1 MSMLLS
7 RYAEALFWF
16 ARYIERSAS
25 LARILNV
32 QAAFKQDLD
41 GQDNPESQDNWAA
54 ILSLYVDDDRFAE
67 HYEKKTA
74 QNIAQFYITDT
85 NNPGSILSC
94 LWAARENAR
103 LLRPLISVSMWA
115 YINRIYYEMKQLN
128 ERDLD
133 AARLAHTCEAIAR
146 RCDAIMG
153 VTEGTYYR
161 DAGWRFYQLG
171 LWIERADQTSRLL
184 DVKVGQFA
192 YQSRLMARE
201 PVSDG
206 EFWKLLLHSF
216 EAYHAFQRIESGRL
230 DPRKVADFLMF
241 NQSFPRSLTH
251 CVGVIQDMLND
262 LYMGFHLRG
271 AAKAHE
277 EVEMLLYELTAAS
290 EDPYLHSRF
299 HGFNDMVQN
308 RLMAVT
314 SQLGKSFFGH
324 TETRPKRMQLKAK
337 YSPKPKPKRRS
348 SPDRRVRRL
357 E

>member
-32 QAAFKQDLD
+32 QASFWQDHSN
-41 GQDNPESQDNWAA
+41 QENWAS
-54 ILSLYVDDDRFAE
+54 ILSLYADTDRFNEA
-67 HYEKKTA
+67 HGTITA
-74 QNIAQFYITDT
+74 QKVAKFYITDRE
-85 NNPGSILSC
+85 NPGSILSC

-103 LLRPLISVSMWA
+103 LLRPLISVSMWS
-115 YINRIYYEMKQLN
+115 YINVSYNEMKRLS

-133 AARLAHTCEAIAR
+133 AARLSRTCESIAR
-146 RCDAIMG
+146 TCDAIMG

-184 DVKVGQFA
+184 DVKVAQVASHNGLD
-192 YQSRLMARE
+192 QSDTIA
-201 PVSDG
+201 DA

-216 EAYHAFQRIESGRL
+216 EAYHAFQRSKSGRM
-230 DPRKVADFLMF
+230 DPRKVANFLMF

-251 CVGVIQDMLND
+251 CIGEIQDMLND
-262 LYMGFHLRG
+262 LYMGFQLRHV
-271 AAKAHE
+271 ASCYE
-277 EVEMLLYELTAAS
+277 QVEMLLYELEAAS
-290 EDPYLHSRF
+290 NDPHLHLRF
-299 HGFNDMVQN
+299 HGFNDKVQN
-308 RLMAVT
+308 RLFAIT
-314 SQLGKSFFGH
+314 NSLGKSFFGH
-324 TETRPKRMQLKAK
+324 ETLSQDTEQTQTQSQSAT
-337 YSPKPKPKRRS
+337 
-348 SPDRRVRRL
+348 